1 MNDPQ
6 EKNTQNPYHIYY
18 DNYLDTNACTE
29 CTGLINHGIDS
40 RENGILSARSLTL
53 YRRRKPMILQINRTD
68 RYPGSED
75 TNEKTVCCM
84 YDSRPFPF
92 CGRLQQ

>member
-40 RENGILSARSLTL
+40 REQWDSFRQIFDL

>member
-40 RENGILSARSLTL
+40 REQWDSLPPRSLTFI
-53 YRRRKPMILQINRTD
+53 PDVGN
-68 RYPGSED
+68 P
-75 TNEKTVCCM
+75 
-84 YDSRPFPF
+84 
-92 CGRLQQ
+92 

>member
-29 CTGLINHGIDS
+29 CTGLMNHGIGS
-40 RENGILSARSLTL
+40 REKIMELFTQLNKKQG
-53 YRRRKPMILQINRTD
+53 
-68 RYPGSED
+68 E
-75 TNEKTVCCM
+75 
-84 YDSRPFPF
+84 
-92 CGRLQQ
+92 

>member
-29 CTGLINHGIDS
+29 C
-40 RENGILSARSLTL
+40 NGILSARSLTL

>member
-29 CTGLINHGIDS
+29 CTGLINHGID
-40 RENGILSARSLTL
+40 
-53 YRRRKPMILQINRTD
+53 RTD